1 MSTSQSPMTGILKFI
16 GAFVISMIT
25 LTVAMFIAGTISPG
39 AETLGSH
46 RWMTGMI
53 LTMLGM
59 AIGITATYAPNP
71 LDNPGNASSIFTNM
85 FEWVGTMTFFGG
97 LALFVSSQL
106 SQFNF

>member
-71 LDNPGNASSIFTNM
+71 RQATEAAKGFASASQIFFPHPITSSI
-85 FEWVGTMTFFGG
+85 EEYEFF
-97 LALFVSSQL
+97 L
-106 SQFNF
+106 S